1 MLAVWSIEQIETYL
15 LIFIRTGAILFAAPI
30 FGSRDF
36 PIMAKMGLALTIAWC
51 VYPSISPPAELTEG
65 HLFVLVPA
73 MVAEIC
79 IGLIIGFA
87 VRLFFEAVQIGGQLV
102 GFQMG
107 FGIVNVLD
115 PFSGEN
121 FSVVAQFQNLL
132 AVLLFLALNM
142 HHLFFMAIAFSFE
155 KIPLLHSSMSAPLLT
170 HVATLFGAM
179 FTIAIK
185 IAAPIIAVLL
195 FCDCALGILN
205 RAAPQIH
212 IFILSFP
219 LKIAIGLFVLGLTLP
234 MFYLVMQKSFG
245 TLGEHVTRL
254 IRLCTSV

>member
-1 MLAVWSIEQIETYL
+1 MPVVWSIEQIETYL
-15 LIFIRTGAILFAAPI
+15 LVFIRAGAILFAAPI
-30 FGSRDF
+30 FGSRDL
-36 PIMAKMGLALTIAWC
+36 PIMAKMGLGLTIAWC
-51 VYPSISPPAELTEG
+51 VYPAVSVPQELTSG
-65 HLFVLVPA
+65 RLFVLVPA

-79 IGLIIGFA
+79 IGLLIGFTA
-87 VRLFFEAVQIGGQLV
+87 RLFFEAVQIGGQLV

-115 PFSGEN
+115 PISGEN
-121 FSVVAQFQNLL
+121 FSVVAQLQNLL

-142 HHLFFMAIAFSFE
+142 HHWFFMAIAFSFQ
-155 KIPLLHSSMSAPLLT
+155 KIPLLQCSLSAPLLS

-179 FTIAIK
+179 FSVAIK
-185 IAAPIIAVLL
+185 IAAPIVAVLL

-219 LKIAIGLFVLGLTLP
+219 IKIAVGLFVLGLTLP
-234 MFYLVMQKSFG
+234 MFCLVMQKSFG
-245 TLGEHVTRL
+245 NLGEYITRL
-254 IRLCTSV
+254 IGLCTAL